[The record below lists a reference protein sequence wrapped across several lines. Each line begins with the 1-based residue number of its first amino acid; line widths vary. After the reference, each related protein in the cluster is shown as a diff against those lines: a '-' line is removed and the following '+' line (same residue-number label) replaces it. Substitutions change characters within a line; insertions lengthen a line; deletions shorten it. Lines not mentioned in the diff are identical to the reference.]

1 VNFDAA
7 VLALVARIPRG
18 RVATYGQLAALVGKP
33 RSARAV
39 GQVMSRADGVPWH
52 RVVNS
57 QGGISRRSRMTG
69 MVTQRIRLEQEGV
82 VFRRGRVVLSRFRWN
97 GAPLGAARRRALRAV
112 GAPPLAA
119 ARLSSES
126 GSHDTGRATAMTAI
140 TLDGLSDGRS
150 GSDSCRDLRWSRASG
165 RLGSD

>member
-1 VNFDAA
+1 VTFKAS
-7 VLALVARIPRG
+7 VLTLVARIPRG
-18 RVATYGQLAALVGKP
+18 RVATYGQLAALAGKP

-82 VFRRGRVVLSRFRWN
+82 VFRRGRVALSRFRWH
-97 GAPLGAARRRALRAV
+97 GGAARRRHVVRDAGFRDS
-112 GAPPLAA
+112 PT
-119 ARLSSES
+119 AR
-126 GSHDTGRATAMTAI
+126 
-140 TLDGLSDGRS
+140 
-150 GSDSCRDLRWSRASG
+150 RASDLEKLRV
-165 RLGSD
+165 RLPGGST